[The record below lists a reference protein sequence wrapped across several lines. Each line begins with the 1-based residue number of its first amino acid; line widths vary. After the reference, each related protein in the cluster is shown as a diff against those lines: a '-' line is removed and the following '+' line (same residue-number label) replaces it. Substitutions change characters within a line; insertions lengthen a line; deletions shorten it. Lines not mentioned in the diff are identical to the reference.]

1 MTPSPD
7 LLADLSADE
16 LLADARSV
24 GVPERDLPEASVL
37 DGRRIVLEG
46 AFNLRDIGGYPTQ
59 DGRVIAWRRV
69 LRSDHLNAL
78 TDRDVAVL
86 TSLGLARIHD
96 FRLEKER
103 DRQPSRLPDPAPPVT
118 LLNVGDAGTDVA
130 AVDVVHD
137 ILAGRIPLPS
147 ASYWDEGYLDLL
159 ERGRPMFVAM
169 ISALAEPDHL
179 PALFHCTGGKDRTG
193 LSAFMLLTLLGV
205 DRATATSDFLAT
217 NTYRTP
223 TRARALS
230 DQLTAVGVN
239 VADALPIL
247 GVTRSALDTALG
259 AIEATEGTVEA
270 YLLAGGMDPS
280 VPERLRSA
288 LLA

>member
-1 MTPSPD
+1 M
-7 LLADLSADE
+7 
-16 LLADARSV
+16 
-24 GVPERDLPEASVL
+24 L

-59 DGRVIAWRRV
+59 DGRMTAWRRV
-69 LRSDHLNAL
+69 LRSDHLNTL

-86 TSLGLARIHD
+86 ASLGLARIHD

-103 DRQPSRLPDPAPPVT
+103 DRQPSRLPHPAPPVT
-118 LLNVGDAGTDVA
+118 LLNVGDAGTDAA
-130 AVDVVHD
+130 AVDLVHD
-137 ILAGRIPLPS
+137 MLAGSVPLPA

-159 ERGRPMFVAM
+159 QRGRPMFVAM

-205 DRATATSDFLAT
+205 DRATTTSDFLAT

-223 TRARALS
+223 ARARALA
-230 DQLTAVGVN
+230 DQLAAVGVK
-239 VADALPIL
+239 VTDALPIL

-259 AIEATEGTVEA
+259 AIEAEEGTIEA

-280 VPERLRSA
+280 VPERLRVA
-288 LLA
+288 LLE